1 MADDKTNLLDA
12 LTDSRLPAVADP
24 SRELPATG
32 HERENADEPV
42 EPREPRELDPASRG
56 RKPEEVVDDDAK
68 HVPVTREAKPVAKAK
83 TYKIGDRELTIEQMI
98 ENGTID
104 NVVTSANQFPVIQRK
119 YQDLL
124 EKSASDLVRTDK
136 PAAPAGPQITPE
148 QITQGYAPI
157 VAERVRLGY
166 LEADFAE
173 AYPIMAAQLAWHS
186 DMIFEARQI
195 AYALREWV
203 GSQVQ
208 LRNAVAVKS
217 NLDHSIDI
225 VAAKHDPKNPATRI
239 FETLKEKEVRDG
251 FVMWLRKEVNP
262 EIDKI
267 TPENIERLYMAYNAD
282 ALLELTKGAEPEET
296 TSRKRRAAGDGT
308 GSRVVSPSAPKEKS
322 LLDRLTESRLP
333 AAD

>member
-32 HERENADEPV
+32 HERENVDEPV
-42 EPREPRELDPASRG
+42 EPREPRELEPASRG
-56 RKPEEVVDDDAK
+56 RKPEEVFDDTPTLPAEK
-68 HVPVTREAKPVAKAK
+68 REAKTVAKAK
-83 TYKIGDRELTIEQMI
+83 TYKIGDRDLTIEQMI
-98 ENGTID
+98 ENGLID
-104 NVVTSANQFPVIQRK
+104 DLVTTRNQFPVIQRK

-136 PAAPAGPQITPE
+136 PAAPAGSQITPE
-148 QITQGYAPI
+148 QITQAYAPI
-157 VAERVRLGY
+157 VAERVRLGF
-166 LEADFAE
+166 LEPDFAE

-195 AYALREWV
+195 AHALRDWV

-208 LRNAVAVKS
+208 IRNAVAVKS
-217 NLDHSIDI
+217 NLDASIDA
-225 VAAKHDPKNPATRI
+225 VAAKHDPKNPATKI
-239 FETLKEKEVRDG
+239 FEALAHKEIRDG
-251 FVMWLRKEVNP
+251 FVQWLRKEVNP

-267 TPENIERLYMAYNAD
+267 NPENIERLYMAYNAD
-282 ALLELTKGAEPEET
+282 ALLELTKGAEQEET
-296 TSRKRRAAGDGT
+296 TSRKRRAASDGT